1 MSGSGARVLVVD
13 DERAIQR
20 ALKATLEAAGY
31 HVDIV
36 GTCADALAQV
46 ALKPPDLVLLDLLL
60 PDGTGDEVAREIRTW
75 SNVPILLVSAVGDE
89 REKVKALD
97 AGADDY
103 VTKPFGID
111 ELLAR
116 VRAMLR
122 RAVDRPRPDAVVELG
137 ELRVDLARRRVT
149 RDGDE
154 IHLTPIEYDLLRTL
168 VAHPGKVLTHKAII
182 QEVWGPGYGE
192 SHLLRVHIA
201 ALRRK
206 IERDPRNPEL
216 IETVTGVGYR
226 IREPEPREC
235 RSPPCRLLDT
245 PARRLDTALS
255 RPCQDAGMGSSTM
268 LGPEHPLARADSR
281 LRTLRAQLAVTVVFG
296 FVASLAL
303 AAARSARAASR
314 RSARAVVAGVL
325 ALARVRRPRAPARA
339 RLRAH
344 RERPRGAAAAGRGER
359 AQPPAA
365 TAATATGWRARST

>member
-1 MSGSGARVLVVD
+1 MSDGARVLVVD

-31 HVDIV
+31 QVEIA

-46 ALKPPDLVLLDLLL
+46 ALKPPDLVILDLLL
-60 PDGTGDEVAREIRTW
+60 PDGSGHDVCRDIRGW
-75 SNVPILLVSAVGDE
+75 SPVPILLVSAVGDE

-116 VRAMLR
+116 IRAMLR

-137 ELRVDLARRRVT
+137 DLRVDLARRLVAR
-149 RDGDE
+149 GAEE
-154 IHLTPIEYDLLRTL
+154 IHLTPIEYDLLKAL
-168 VAHPGKVLTHKAII
+168 VAHPGRVLTHRAMI

-206 IERDPRNPEL
+206 IERNPREPEL

-226 IREPEPREC
+226 LREPLV
-235 RSPPCRLLDT
+235 S
-245 PARRLDTALS
+245 
-255 RPCQDAGMGSSTM
+255 DAES
-268 LGPEHPLARADSR
+268 
-281 LRTLRAQLAVTVVFG
+281 
-296 FVASLAL
+296 
-303 AAARSARAASR
+303 
-314 RSARAVVAGVL
+314 
-325 ALARVRRPRAPARA
+325 
-339 RLRAH
+339 
-344 RERPRGAAAAGRGER
+344 
-359 AQPPAA
+359 
-365 TAATATGWRARST
+365 